1 VLELDLHLARQA
13 QATALFARDAQGGA
27 MRASAPAEAFQGVCQ
42 LAAQVLDGAA
52 WCALD
57 ERLRSAA

>member
-1 VLELDLHLARQA
+1 MAIMLPALNLDERFELLA
-13 QATALFARDAQGGA
+13 G
-27 MRASAPAEAFQGVCQ
+27 MRAGAPAEVFQGVCQ